1 MNKFMLT
8 ALVVFFTLLSG
19 IGDAQGFIHAS
30 KIWDNGKLVLREV
43 GKSSLGYLIGIIL
56 FWIAIKFLRDLGIV
70 SSGLQSI
77 IWFAA
82 TIIGVALMS
91 GDFFRWDLIDKLI
104 SVVTIICISLLI
116 YRTGA

>member
-1 MNKFMLT
+1 MNKLVLT
-8 ALVVFFTLLSG
+8 ALVVFFTILSG

-30 KIWDNGKLVLREV
+30 KIWDNGKLVIREV
-43 GKSSLGYLIGIIL
+43 GKSSLGYAVGIIL
-56 FWIAIKFLRDLGIV
+56 FWIALKFLNDLGIV

-82 TIIGVALMS
+82 TIIGVSIMG
-91 GDFFRWDLIDKLI
+91 GDFFRWDTIDKLI
-104 SVVTIICISLLI
+104 SIVAIICIGLLI